1 MGRLAAGKKA
11 RRAEGKKER
20 GSKADKQ
27 DKRTFVPKYEY
38 FAESKLASYPKED
51 GICVLDS

>member
-20 GSKADKQ
+20 GS
-27 DKRTFVPKYEY
+27 TFVPKYEY

-51 GICVLDS
+51 GICVLAS